1 MARYSLV
8 SLFLIIL
15 LVGCGGTPRA
25 GTEPPAVEAGQVS
38 EPLPE
43 LGELEKDGDFSYGEP
58 IVEWVRVLNCGNPL
72 PRSDFLRESRG
83 VERTITWSADLELG
97 GYAGIG
103 AGIEG
108 KIATGYQLE
117 VSEQIERSREIE
129 LPVQAFSSVEYPIRW
144 QTLVWSGRLPFKL
157 SSAEGRINYL
167 YTRHLFGEVVSGFRD
182 RTLEDCGLVP
192 TPTEG
197 ASVEQPAQAAVD
209 GAGETVAVAPTS
221 APPQAV
227 PVATQPPPVPSAQ
240 TLSRFEVQSTVM
252 KNRTG
257 LAVTTGDIIHVE
269 YLDGEWTGDSAAA
282 GRTNGC
288 GFRWDDPDPNRVWLF
303 PPEQRGA
310 ALVGYIDGTPFYV
323 GCQPVDIV
331 ASTSGEVYLGM
342 SECQNCYW
350 DNAGS
355 LFVLVSVR
363 KP

>member
-1 MARYSLV
+1 MARYWLI
-8 SLFLIIL
+8 SLFLILL
-15 LVGCGGTPRA
+15 LVGCG
-25 GTEPPAVEAGQVS
+25 PPATEVAES
-38 EPLPE
+38 EPQ
-43 LGELEKDGDFSYGEP
+43 LGELEKDGDFTYGEP
-58 IVEWVRVLNCGNPL
+58 IVEWVRVLNCDNPL

-83 VERTITWSADLELG
+83 VERNITWSADLELG

-103 AGIEG
+103 AGVEG

-117 VSEQIERSREIE
+117 VSEQIELSREIE

-157 SSAEGRINYL
+157 SSAEGRIDYL

-182 RTLEDCGLVP
+182 RTSEDCGAIP
-192 TPTEG
+192 TPIVG
-197 ASVEQPAQAAVD
+197 AIVEQPTQATGG
-209 GAGETVAVAPTS
+209 GAGETVAAAPTS
-221 APPQAV
+221 APAQPTTSPPQPA
-227 PVATQPPPVPSAQ
+227 PVATLPPPAPSAQ
-240 TLSRFEVQSTVM
+240 TISRFEVQSTVM

-269 YLDGEWTGDSAAA
+269 YLDGEWTGDSAAP

-310 ALVGYIDGTPFYV
+310 ALVGYIDGTPFFV
-323 GCQPVDIV
+323 GCQPVDI
-331 ASTSGEVYLGM
+331 AAPTSGELYLGM
-342 SECQNCYW
+342 SECQNCYG

-363 KP
+363 RP

>member
-1 MARYSLV
+1 MVHYWPI
-8 SLFLIIL
+8 SLFLIL
-15 LVGCGGTPRA
+15 FLVGCGGTPEA
-25 GTEPPAVEAGQVS
+25 TTEVTEA
-38 EPLPE
+38 ELE
-43 LGELEKDGDFSYGEP
+43 LGELQKDGEFTYGEP
-58 IVEWVRVLNCGNPL
+58 YVEWVTVLNCDNPL
-72 PRSDFLRESRG
+72 PRRDLLRESRG
-83 VERTITWSADLELG
+83 VEKRVEWAVEGEVG
-97 GYAGIG
+97 GFAGIG
-103 AGIEG
+103 AGVEG

-157 SSAEGRINYL
+157 ASAEGRISYL

-182 RTLEDCGLVP
+182 RTLEDCGPIP
-192 TPTEG
+192 TATTGPV
-197 ASVEQPAQAAVD
+197 VEQAAQAAGD
-209 GAGETVAVAPTS
+209 GGAVIAATQPTS
-221 APPQAV
+221 APAQSTVALPQA
-227 PVATQPPPVPSAQ
+227 PPEPTQPPPVASAQ

-257 LAVTTGDIIHVE
+257 LAVATGDIIHVE
-269 YLDGEWTGDSAAA
+269 YLDGEWTGDSASP

-310 ALVGYIDGTPFYV
+310 ALVGYIDGTPFFV
-323 GCQPVDIV
+323 GCQPVDI
-331 ASTSGEVYLGM
+331 AAPTSGELYLGM

-350 DNAGS
+350 DNDGS